1 MFDPVSLF
9 VVALVS
15 GLLRGVED
23 ATSLAVTDGYKLL
36 VGQVG
41 DRYGN
46 PVAAGIERLR
56 RDPASKH
63 YQLALATTLRA
74 AGGEQDPE
82 LHLVARQLIA
92 WAEDPQGFRI
102 TQVDPVE
109 QLMKFTGLCAIGEAL
124 EAHVGRVQEIRTTYA
139 IEDVDLLTANVGG
152 QPDIPAVAR
161 AQLAQLHVRI
171 RQVIESI
178 AMQMEDSRYR
188 GVEHAVTELPTG
200 LAERNRAVRLVHAEK
215 SLHSSYE
222 SLRLTVEFLSELNRS
237 ILARIEIEESPER
250 LGGMMFGNAVLIYEL
265 SDFVI
270 GYVRAF
276 ALDNDL
282 EPLHAEAIQRLHVA
296 RDTQQALL
304 ARLQSDDGIDESVR
318 NDTIEDIRNR
328 DHAINE
334 LEREWDEYL
343 GDVATMERTVADVRR
358 RLPTLEVIR
367 ENARIQIMTLQLVA
381 LLRFLKQNDR
391 SIQGTVNTLA
401 GFQLA
406 PLTPTRVSRLLGM
419 EVPGRTP

>member
-1 MFDPVSLF
+1 MFDPVSMF

-15 GLLRGVED
+15 GLLRGVEE
-23 ATSLAVTDGYKLL
+23 ATSIAVTDGYRLL

-41 DRYGN
+41 DRYGTS
-46 PVAAGIERLR
+46 VTAGIERLR
-56 RDPASKH
+56 TDPASKR
-63 YQLALATTLRA
+63 YQLALATTLRE

-82 LHLVARQLIA
+82 LHLVARQLIE
-92 WAEDPQGFRI
+92 WADDPQGFRA

-124 EAHVGRVQEIRTTYA
+124 EAHVGHVHAIRTRYSV
-139 IEDVDLLTANVGG
+139 EDVDLLTANVGG
-152 QPDIPAVAR
+152 QVDIPAVER
-161 AQLAQLHVRI
+161 AQLAQLHLRI

-178 AMQMEDSRYR
+178 ALQMEDSRYR

-200 LAERNRAVRLVHAEK
+200 LAERNRAVRLVRAEK

-222 SLRLTVEFLSELNRS
+222 SLRLTVEFLGELNRS

-250 LGGMMFGNAVLIYEL
+250 LSAMMFGNAVLIYEL
-265 SDFVI
+265 ADFVI

-276 ALDNDL
+276 ALDNGL
-282 EPLHAEAIQRLHVA
+282 EPMHAEAIQRLRVA

-304 ARLQSDDGIDESVR
+304 TRLESDDTIDASVR
-318 NDTIEDIRNR
+318 DDTLADIRNR
-328 DHAINE
+328 DNAINE

-343 GDVATMERTVADVRR
+343 GDVATMEQTVADVRR

-367 ENARIQIMTLQLVA
+367 ENARIQIMTLQLFA

-391 SIQGTVNTLA
+391 SIQGAVNTLA

-419 EVPGRTP
+419 EVPGRVP

>member
-1 MFDPVSLF
+1 MF

-15 GLLRGVED
+15 GLLRGVEE
-23 ATSLAVTDGYKLL
+23 ATSSAVTDGYKLL

-41 DRYGN
+41 DRYGTT
-46 PVAAGIERLR
+46 VATRIERLR
-56 RDPASKH
+56 TDPASKQN
-63 YQLALATTLRA
+63 QLALAATLRE

-82 LHLVARQLIA
+82 LHLVARQLID
-92 WAEDPQGFRI
+92 WAEDPQGFQA

-124 EAHVGRVQEIRTTYA
+124 EAHVGQVQAIRTRYSV
-139 IEDVDLLTANVGG
+139 EDIDLLTANIGG
-152 QPDIPAVAR
+152 QRDIPAVER

-200 LAERNRAVRLVHAEK
+200 LAERNRAVRLVRAEK

-222 SLRLTVEFLSELNRS
+222 SLRLTVEFLGELNRS
-237 ILARIEIEESPER
+237 ILARIEIEEAPEA
-250 LGGMMFGNAVLIYEL
+250 LSAMMFGNAVLIYEL

-270 GYVRAF
+270 GYLRAF
-276 ALDNDL
+276 GLDNDL
-282 EPLHAEAIQRLHVA
+282 APLHDEAIQRLRVA
-296 RDTQQALL
+296 RDTQRALL
-304 ARLQSDDGIDESVR
+304 ERLESDTAIDESVR
-318 NDTIEDIRNR
+318 ADTIEDIHNR

-367 ENARIQIMTLQLVA
+367 ENARIQIMTLQLFA

-401 GFQLA
+401 GFRLA

-419 EVPGRTP
+419 EVTAS